1 MSINK
6 KNIVICFR
14 ICCTTN
20 HLPRLL
26 SRGQELPSGHWA
38 LAPFFAVNWTKVP
51 LVVRFFYPVAK
62 AKIFLTMYLI
72 RQLKLTTILVYHP
85 LFVGEIK

>member
-6 KNIVICFR
+6 KIIAICFR

-51 LVVRFFYPVAK
+51 LVERFFYPLAK
-62 AKIFLTMYLI
+62 AEFFLIMSLMA
-72 RQLKLTTILVYHP
+72 ILVYHP